1 MILPTSAADC
11 AHMLVIPALLAAI
24 TIYPLG
30 YKCNYIRADISMIIY
45 VFSAIS
51 CIYGLQHIRQIKAL
65 APCAC
70 ARRAAPAIPGQGHH
84 SLLPRAISAALD
96 TSRHGALVVRSILR
110 DLPGL
115 IRGPSLALRLVD
127 GLLLRALAVLR
138 VHEYLSRSRPSIIV
152 GRLIGRLPLA
162 AIMGRLRGSGL
173 RRA

>member
-1 MILPTSAADC
+1 MR
-11 AHMLVIPALLAAI
+11 PA
-24 TIYPLG
+24 
-30 YKCNYIRADISMIIY
+30 R
-45 VFSAIS
+45 
-51 CIYGLQHIRQIKAL
+51 KAL
-65 APCAC
+65 
-70 ARRAAPAIPGQGHH
+70 AIPGQGHH
-84 SLLPRAISAALD
+84 SLLPRAVPASLD

-127 GLLLRALAVLR
+127 GLLLCALAVLR
-138 VHEYLSRSRPSIIV
+138 VHEDLPRSRPSIIV